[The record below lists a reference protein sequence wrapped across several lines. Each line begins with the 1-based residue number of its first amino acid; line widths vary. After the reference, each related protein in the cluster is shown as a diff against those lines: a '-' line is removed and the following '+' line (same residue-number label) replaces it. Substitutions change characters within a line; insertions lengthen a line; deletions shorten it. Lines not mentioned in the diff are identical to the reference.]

1 MTRSNDANETQ
12 LKLLH
17 DDLDVLR
24 KKLETKNLLLESRE
38 KSVKKL
44 EKELEVA
51 KSHSQEQLHS
61 IQVILINRNKNIN
74 LNIFILKENEHRIIQ
89 LTYRI
94 DQLETLLREKDAL
107 TYRLKQRLL
116 QSPDTRAEA
125 ELQQKLENMDKD
137 KESLEK
143 AIDTLR
149 QNSEIE
155 KQNQVIYLNY
165 SNKF

>member
-38 KSVKKL
+38 KSIKKL

-74 LNIFILKENEHRIIQ
+74 LNIFILKENEHRIIE

-125 ELQQKLENMDKD
+125 ELQQKLENMNKD